1 MATLWGEPDDR
12 HRFPKVTDDDKAD
25 HLQKLL
31 RNRFEVL
38 TGYADMKKQTAEI
51 EKRFKYWTRTTP
63 APSTSANSTPR

>member
-1 MATLWGEPDDR
+1 MATLYEMEPDDR

-38 TGYADMKKQTAEI
+38 TGYADM
-51 EKRFKYWTRTTP
+51 
-63 APSTSANSTPR
+63 